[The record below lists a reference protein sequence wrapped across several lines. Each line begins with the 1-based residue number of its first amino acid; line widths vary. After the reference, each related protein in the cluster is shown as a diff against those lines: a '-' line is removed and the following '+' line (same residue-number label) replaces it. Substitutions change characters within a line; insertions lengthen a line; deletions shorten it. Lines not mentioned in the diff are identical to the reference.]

1 MQAVVHKAR
10 EAFKS
15 GRTLPLEFRK
25 EQLRLFTCLLD
36 ENEEAICEALANDLH
51 RSHTESICYELI
63 PLRNELQS
71 ALQNLHIWA
80 AAESVPG
87 SLLTIGTSVFKKAQP
102 LGLSAVFGAWNYPM
116 ALTLMPLVGAIAA
129 GNAAVV
135 KPSEV
140 AEHTAKLMQ
149 NLLPRYL
156 DKELYPVVFGGACV
170 AVELLHERFDHIFYT
185 GGSAVGRSIM
195 TAAAKH
201 LTPVT
206 LELGGKSPCYIHND
220 CDLHIA
226 CRRIAW
232 GRFINAGQTCIAPD
246 YLLCEPALCEQV
258 VKELRAALQEYYGE
272 EPQKSPDYGR
282 IINSRHFK
290 RVQGLLEGGGTVAF
304 GGQTDEED
312 LYIAPTVMTNV
323 DPEAPVMQEEIFG
336 PILPVLTLPGVDQ
349 ALNFIND
356 REKPLAIY
364 VFSKDQ
370 KIIKRFE
377 NETSSGGM
385 MANDVILHYSIDTL
399 PFGGVGNSGIGAYH
413 GKFSFDAFS
422 HRRAYLLMN
431 LALEGMNSLR
441 YPPYSTKK
449 LSWMIWL
456 IKKRRQ
462 PPIKLLLSIL
472 VLGILCAL
480 LLKHVILS

>member
-25 EQLRLFTCLLD
+25 EQLCLLTRLLD
-36 ENEEAICEALANDLH
+36 ENEEAICEALANDL
-51 RSHTESICYELI
+51 RKSYTEAICFELI
-63 PLRNELQS
+63 PLRNEVQG
-71 ALQNLHIWA
+71 ALQNLHNWA
-80 AAESVPG
+80 AAQSVSG
-87 SLLTIGTSVFKKAQP
+87 SLLTIGTSIFTMAQP
-102 LGLSAVFGAWNYPM
+102 LGVCAIIGAWNYPL
-116 ALTLMPLVGAIAA
+116 ALTLTPLVGAIAA
-129 GNAAVV
+129 GNAAVL
-135 KPSEV
+135 KPPEA
-140 AEHTAKLMQ
+140 AEYTAKLLQ
-149 NLLPRYL
+149 NLVPRYL
-156 DKELYPVVFGGACV
+156 DKELYPVLLGGADV
-170 AVELLHERFDHIFYT
+170 AVELLHQRFDHIFYT
-185 GGSAVGRSIM
+185 GGSVVGRSIM

-220 CDLHIA
+220 CDLRIA

-246 YLLCEPALCEQV
+246 YVVCEPALCERV
-258 VKELRAALQEYYGE
+258 VEELRAALQEYYGE
-272 EPQKSPDYGR
+272 DPQKSPDYGR

-290 RVQGLLEGGGTVAF
+290 RVRGLLEGGGTVAI

-323 DPEAPVMQEEIFG
+323 DPEASVMQEEVFG
-336 PILPVLTLPGVDQ
+336 PILPVLTLPDVEQ
-349 ALNFIND
+349 TLNFIND
-356 REKPLAIY
+356 REKPLVIY

-370 KIIKRFE
+370 KIIKRFV

-399 PFGGVGNSGIGAYH
+399 PFGGVGNSGTGAYH

-422 HRRAYLLMN
+422 HRRACLLMN
-431 LALEGMNSLR
+431 LALEGVNSVR
-441 YPPYSTKK
+441 YPPYSSKK

-456 IKKRRQ
+456 VKKRRQ
-462 PPIKLLLSIL
+462 PPIKLLLSIFMMG
-472 VLGILCAL
+472 VLCAI
-480 LLKHVILS
+480 LLKYAILS